1 VTAIGYDRVSAAR
14 AFRCIDANSL
24 HMRVFR
30 GRGTTIE
37 VDREANGRLFEVAA
51 AGESAVRVWAPHRQ
65 VAFGR
70 RDSRLD
76 GYDDAREA
84 AQERGY
90 PPIERSVG
98 GRAVA
103 YDGETTLAFARAEPI
118 SDFRR
123 GTDARYERLTADVV
137 DALEGLGVDVEP
149 GEPAD
154 SFCPGAHSLS
164 TPGSSGPRKVVGI
177 AQRVRQD
184 MALVSGILLVDN
196 RADLAGVLEPVYD
209 ALGVP
214 FDPKSVG
221 TVAAVSSASG
231 TDRIRS
237 GLEEAL
243 VGSASG
249 SDIEVEA
256 V

>member
-1 VTAIGYDRVSAAR
+1 
-14 AFRCIDANSL
+14 
-24 HMRVFR
+24 MRVFR
-30 GRGTTIE
+30 GRGTTVE
-37 VDREANGRLFEVAA
+37 ADREANGRLLEVAA
-51 AGESAVRVWAPHRQ
+51 AGEFAVRVWAPHQQ

-76 GYDDAREA
+76 GYDDACEA
-84 AQERGY
+84 AQERGF

-103 YDGETTLAFARAEPI
+103 YDGQTTLAFARAEPI

-164 TPGSSGPRKVVGI
+164 TSGSSGPRKVVGI

-184 MALVSGILLVDN
+184 AALVSGILLVDN

-214 FDPKSVG
+214 FDPETVG
-221 TVAAVSSASG
+221 SVAAMSNTSDP
-231 TDRIRS
+231 DRVRA

-243 VGSASG
+243 VGSTNE
-249 SDIEVEA
+249 SDIEVET